1 MVGEG
6 LTVSFD
12 GEGLRLDTSDDA
24 EVICEKLAGQNVEVL
39 ILQGNTFGIEAA
51 ERVGLELAS
60 QPNLREAH
68 FKDLFTSRGREEVP
82 DAMKHLLQG
91 ICQSGAQLVLLD
103 LSDNAIGPI
112 GAPSVID
119 FLLSSSS
126 ETLEKLYLHNCGLG
140 PEGSTSIA
148 ACLPKLKNLREF
160 ICGRNRLEDKGATN
174 MSRALSEL
182 TNLELLKLNQNG
194 IHVEGIK
201 NLANILE
208 SNINTI
214 REFDFS
220 DNIIKSKGAKA
231 LAQVIMHAP
240 NLKIIH
246 LDDALLENDGFSKIC
261 DALSKS
267 PSLSGMEM
275 ATFEGNELHGSKIA
289 DLIELTFSNCNPSF
303 KLNLLE
309 NEFSMAESLRLSKL
323 SAKFDIIMDEIETD
337 DEKTDS
343 DEDSEQRFNGESNY
357 DKEEGEIDDES
368 DVSNG
373 YVDLGNNE
381 DEVREVSQDF
391 ISAFEKQPIDNE
403 EINSAFV
410 QLISTGVQ
418 RPNPDTTHYQAVQI
432 LCEELGLMKSEQ
444 TRKKKPLARDAIVY
458 LGKRLN
464 ELPVTFRDFF
474 EVLVKNND
482 DLSCGKILFEK
493 LEI

>member
-1 MVGEG
+1 MVDKGV
-6 LTVSFD
+6 TVSFEGD
-12 GEGLRLDTSDDA
+12 GLRLDTSYDA
-24 EVICEKLAGQNVEVL
+24 EVICEKLNGQNVEVL
-39 ILQGNTFGIEAA
+39 ILGGNTFGIEAA

-68 FKDLFTSRGREEVP
+68 FKDLFTSRGKEEVP
-82 DAMKHLLQG
+82 VALKYLLQG

-112 GAPSVID
+112 GAPSVIE
-119 FLLSSSS
+119 FLQSSSS
-126 ETLEKLYLHNCGLG
+126 DTLEKLYLNNCGLG

-148 ACLPKLKNLREF
+148 ACLPKLSKLREF
-160 ICGRNRLEDKGATN
+160 ICGRNRLENNGATN
-174 MSRALSEL
+174 MSRALSDL
-182 TNLELLKLNQNG
+182 TTLEVLILNQNG
-194 IHVEGIK
+194 IGVEGIK
-201 NLANILE
+201 NLANILR

-220 DNIIKSKGAKA
+220 DNIIKKEGSEA
-231 LAQVIMHAP
+231 LAQVIMCAA
-240 NLKIIH
+240 NLQIIR
-246 LDDALLENDGFSKIC
+246 LDDALLKNDGFRRIC

-267 PSLSGMEM
+267 PSLLKLKKAS
-275 ATFEGNELHGSKIA
+275 FEGNEIHGPRMT
-289 DLIELTFSNCNPSF
+289 DLIELTFSACGPKF
-303 KLNLLE
+303 KLILLA
-309 NEFSMAESLRLSKL
+309 NEFSSTELLRLEKL
-323 SAKFDIIMDEIETD
+323 ATKFGIMIDEIETD
-337 DEKTDS
+337 DGESDS
-343 DEDSEQRFNGESNY
+343 DETSEVRNNGDGIHEL
-357 DKEEGEIDDES
+357 EEGEIDNES

-391 ISAFEKQPIDNE
+391 ISTFGKQPIDEE

-418 RPNPDTTHYQAVQI
+418 RPDPDTNNYQAVQI

-458 LGKRLN
+458 IGKRLH

-474 EVLVKNND
+474 EVLVRNND